1 MKELERPFVFSSTDG
16 IAGSKPGDFTIKHIP
31 NLILDK
37 NKEHYIT
44 LDKFNGH
51 YSWYNI
57 NSTYN
62 NNKISYSHDAGK
74 TNTIITFPDGV
85 YDYNDINNHIKS
97 SLVANGHTADKNTPG
112 IKLIFSTSRF
122 RVYVLLSTG
131 YSVDLR
137 GTDRNFNDL
146 IGFTKFNITTS
157 QFGQALPNITN
168 SVDNIK
174 IKTSL
179 TNDSLD
185 GGVSTYVLYSFYA
198 SDISRAFPF
207 RIEPRRRLYN
217 KLNTNIISCVRI
229 YMTDAIN
236 RPIDFNEVPVCLT
249 VVIKSVDKE

>member
-1 MKELERPFVFSSTDG
+1 MKELEIPFVFSSTDG
-16 IAGSKPGDFTIKHIP
+16 IAGSKPGDFKIKHIL

-37 NKEHYIT
+37 SKDNYIA

-62 NNKISYSHDAGK
+62 NNKISYSHDNRR
-74 TNTIITFPDGV
+74 TNTVITFPDGI
-85 YDYNDINNHIKS
+85 YDYNDIDNHIDS
-97 SLVANGHTADKNTPG
+97 SIRANGHTVDGKTPG
-112 IKLIFSTSRF
+112 IKLTFSTSRF

-137 GTDRNFNDL
+137 GVDVNFND
-146 IGFTKFNITTS
+146 IIVFTKINITAS

-168 SVDNIK
+168 SVHNIR

-179 TNDSLD
+179 IDDSLD
-185 GGVSTYVLYSFYA
+185 GGVSTDVLYSFDT
-198 SDISRAFPF
+198 SDISRAYPF
-207 RIEPRRRLYN
+207 KVEPRRRLYN

-229 YMTDAIN
+229 YMTDSIN
-236 RPIDFNEVPVCLT
+236 RPSISTKYQLV
-249 VVIKSVDKE
+249 

>member
-31 NLILDK
+31 NHILDK
-37 NKEHYIT
+37 NKEHYIA

-74 TNTIITFPDGV
+74 TNTVITFPDGI
-85 YDYNDINNHIKS
+85 YDYDDLNNHIDS
-97 SLVANGHTADKNTPG
+97 STRANGHTVHGKTPG
-112 IKLIFSTSRF
+112 IKLTFSTSRF
-122 RVYVLLSTG
+122 RAYVLLSTG

-137 GTDRNFNDL
+137 GVDRNFNDI
-146 IGFTKFNITTS
+146 IGFTKINITTS
-157 QFGQALPNITN
+157 QLGKALPNITN

-185 GGVSTYVLYSFYA
+185 GGVSTDVLYAFDT
-198 SDISRAFPF
+198 SDISRVYPF
-207 RIEPRRRLYN
+207 KVEQRGRL
-217 KLNTNIISCVRI
+217 
-229 YMTDAIN
+229 
-236 RPIDFNEVPVCLT
+236 
-249 VVIKSVDKE
+249 